1 MVLLCGTM
9 TALAQTYKDGVWYA
23 LYDEEDHVMNTQGD
37 FATGVF
43 APTAGT
49 LNVQWRYEW
58 IDWLG
63 AFAKIDT
70 KVLESADGGSNTNE
84 VGAFQENTGK
94 NSNTTETF
102 TVSQNINWI
111 KYNRSGLPTHK
122 VIVYHQD
129 IALARHILLASGDF
143 GTKSSTVTFDDQQVL
158 TVSAA
163 QHIDLRSFL
172 TAGDITVTCSQPDI
186 FRLGSATNTNGL
198 SYAVG
203 ANACASA
210 NGTATNAGG
219 SSLGKIA
226 NYGFD
231 VFFAPQ
237 EGKSYEAL
245 ITITDGTS
253 TATVTVRGNGSKIPQ
268 TITWEPKTPILSND
282 TIALAEASSGLAVNY
297 SFSPEGIVTFAEGA
311 LQILTDGEVTITA
324 SQSGNAQYEAAEP
337 VSRTL
342 TIYPAVVRY
351 AYEQQVCEGDSYTD
365 ENFTDL
371 MQAGIYYDTIPSSY
385 GGDSI
390 ISLTL
395 IVNPVYH
402 FEDSLVLFVGDSVT
416 WQDIDLSLL
425 PIGDTTLVASYVAE
439 TTCDSTYTL
448 YLTIRPRITT
458 YGNDTIELCHGEQAE
473 YEGVIYRRATVDSV
487 LLSTLNEFGGDSIV
501 ELVVLVYPQVLITV
515 TDTIRE
521 GQELEWEGYD
531 LSQYPIGDT
540 TLVAHYS
547 SIHGCDST
555 YVLNLTVLIN
565 KEGIMLPGVQQEKTA
580 DKVIING
587 RLYIRKGEDYF
598 DALGRKL

>member
-1 MVLLCGTM
+1 MVMLCGAM
-9 TALAQTYKDGVWYA
+9 TAFAQTYKDGVWYA
-23 LYDEEDHVMNTQGD
+23 LYDEEEHVMNTQGD
-37 FATGVF
+37 FETGVF

-94 NSNTTETF
+94 NSNTTEAF

-143 GTKSSTVTFDDQQVL
+143 GTKSKTVTFDDQQVL
-158 TVSAA
+158 SVSAA

-186 FRLGSATNTNGL
+186 FRLGSSNNTNGL

-311 LQILTDGEVTITA
+311 LQILSDGEVTITA

-337 VSRTL
+337 ISRTL
-342 TIYPAVVRY
+342 TIYPAVVLY
-351 AYEQQVCEGDSYTD
+351 AYEQPICEGDSYSD

-416 WQDIDLSLL
+416 WQDIDLSQL

-473 YEGVIYRRATVDSV
+473 YEGVIYRRSTVDSV
-487 LLSTLNEFGGDSIV
+487 LLSTLNEYGGDSIV
-501 ELVVLVYPQVLITV
+501 ELVVIVYPQVLITV

-540 TLVAHYS
+540 TLVAQYS